1 MPRNADGTWRNAN
14 SPSTV
19 SSAVLRARWIDS
31 EILHLKQLGLSY
43 DAIADEITLVGRGQ
57 AKPMVV
63 IPPGVTFP
71 FDYKISPQGCHERFK
86 RAISRAPSLELEE
99 MRRLDNARSEEMLM
113 NLQPAIRKG
122 NPRAIEVGVKVLEH
136 QEKINAYAAPRRK
149 TPLDDQD
156 DRISV
161 AAIRRIIG
169 GDDDELVIAP
179 SHPPRLPTGV
189 GDVPN
194 SDGSMASGVAAS
206 VGDNSAPRD
215 NAIELPA
222 VIEWR
227 DIEIARDILEQEE
240 EIRTYLYFI

>member
-19 SSAVLRARWIDS
+19 SPAVLRARWIDS

-71 FDYKISPQGCHERFK
+71 PDYKISPQGCHERFK

-99 MRRLDNARSEEMLM
+99 MRRLDNARSEDMLM

-122 NPRAIEVGVKVLEH
+122 NPRAIEVAVKVLEH
-136 QEKINAYAAPRRK
+136 QEKINAYAAPRPK
-149 TPLDDQD
+149 TPQEEQD
-156 DRISV
+156 DGISI

-169 GDDDELVIAP
+169 GDDDELIIAP
-179 SHPPRLPTGV
+179 SNLPRLLTREGDLPNSNGSIATGV
-189 GDVPN
+189 GAP
-194 SDGSMASGVAAS
+194 
-206 VGDNSAPRD
+206 VGDKSAPRAD
-215 NAIELPA
+215 ATKLPA

-227 DIEIARDILEQEE
+227 HIEIARDILEQEE